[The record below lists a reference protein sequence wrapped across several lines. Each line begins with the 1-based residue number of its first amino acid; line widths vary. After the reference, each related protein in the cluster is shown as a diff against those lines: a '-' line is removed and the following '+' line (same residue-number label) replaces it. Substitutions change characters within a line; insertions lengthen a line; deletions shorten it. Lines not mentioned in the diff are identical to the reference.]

1 MKPMKKITLMPNPYR
16 DRGYQITRSVE
27 QLLRQSGAEVKI
39 CLPFHV
45 DRSHELPRDLRFVS
59 VEEAL
64 RECQGLICFGGDGT
78 ILHAARLVGSR
89 CIPILGINTG
99 SMGFMAELECN
110 ELPLVL
116 KLVTGDYSLDTRMM
130 IRVAVRRNGRTVF
143 EDNALNDAVVTKGA
157 VARVIQMGISVD
169 GQEAM
174 EFDGDGI
181 VISTP
186 TGTTAYS
193 MSAGGPIVEPGAEN
207 IVVTPICAHSMSIR
221 SLVLAKER
229 TVSTRIGRIGKR
241 SAFLSVD
248 GGKAFRLSAEDEVIV
263 TASGRSIELIRLKD
277 TSFYGVLNHK
287 FQG

>member
-1 MKPMKKITLMPNPYR
+1 
-16 DRGYQITRSVE
+16 
-27 QLLRQSGAEVKI
+27 
-39 CLPFHV
+39 
-45 DRSHELPRDLRFVS
+45 
-59 VEEAL
+59 
-64 RECQGLICFGGDGT
+64 
-78 ILHAARLVGSR
+78 
-89 CIPILGINTG
+89 
-99 SMGFMAELECN
+99 MGFMAELECN

>member
-1 MKPMKKITLMPNPYR
+1 MKKITLMPNPYR

-27 QLLRQSGAEVKI
+27 QLLRQSGAEVKL

-45 DRSHELPRDLRFVS
+45 DRPHDAGLRFS
-59 VEEAL
+59 PMEEAL
-64 RECQGLICFGGDGT
+64 RDCQGLVCFGGDGT

-89 CIPILGINTG
+89 NIPLLGVNTG
-99 SMGFMAELECN
+99 SMGFMAELESN
-110 ELPLVL
+110 ELPLIL
-116 KLVTGDYSLDTRMM
+116 KLVTGDYSLEPRMM
-130 IRVAVRRNGRTVF
+130 LQVSVRRNGRTIF

-157 VARVIQMGISVD
+157 VARVIQMAVSVD

-174 EFDGDGI
+174 AFDGDGL
-181 VISTP
+181 VLATP

-193 MSAGGPIVEPGAEN
+193 MSAGGPIVEPSAEN
-207 IVVTPICAHSMSIR
+207 IIVTPICAHSMSIR
-221 SLVLAKER
+221 SLVLSRDRVVTTKL
-229 TVSTRIGRIGKR
+229 GRIGKR

-248 GGKAFRLSAEDEVIV
+248 GGKAYRLSAEDEVQIQ
-263 TASGRSIELIRLKD
+263 ASSRTMKLIRLKD

>member
-1 MKPMKKITLMPNPYR
+1 
-16 DRGYQITRSVE
+16 
-27 QLLRQSGAEVKI
+27 
-39 CLPFHV
+39 
-45 DRSHELPRDLRFVS
+45 
-59 VEEAL
+59 
-64 RECQGLICFGGDGT
+64 
-78 ILHAARLVGSR
+78 
-89 CIPILGINTG
+89 
-99 SMGFMAELECN
+99 MGFMAELESN

-116 KLVTGDYSLDTRMM
+116 KLVTGDFTLDQRMM
-130 IRVAVRRNGRTVF
+130 IHVAVKRNGRVIY

-157 VARVIQMGISVD
+157 VARVIQMSISVD

-181 VISTP
+181 VLSTP

-207 IVVTPICAHSMSIR
+207 IIVTPICAHSMSIR
-221 SLVLAKER
+221 SLVLSRER
-229 TVSTRIGRIGKR
+229 NIVTRIGRIGKR

-248 GGKAFRLSAEDEVIV
+248 GGKAFRLSAEDEVVV
-263 TASGRSIELIRLKD
+263 TASGRKISLIRLKG

>member
-1 MKPMKKITLMPNPYR
+1 MKRITLMPNPYR
-16 DRGYQITRSVE
+16 DRGYQITRATE

-45 DRSHELPRDLRFVS
+45 DRSHELPRDLRFLS
-59 VEEAL
+59 MEEAL
-64 RECQGLICFGGDGT
+64 RECQGLVCFGGDGT
-78 ILHAARLVGSR
+78 ILHAARLVGNKN
-89 CIPILGINTG
+89 IPLLGVNTG
-99 SMGFMAELECN
+99 SMGFMAELESN

-116 KLVTGDYSLDTRMM
+116 KLVTGDFTLDQRMM
-130 IRVAVRRNGRTVF
+130 IHVAVKRNGRVIY

-157 VARVIQMGISVD
+157 VARVIQMSISVD

-181 VISTP
+181 VLSTP

-207 IVVTPICAHSMSIR
+207 IIVTPICAHSMSIR
-221 SLVLAKER
+221 SLVLSRER
-229 TVSTRIGRIGKR
+229 NIVTRSGRIGKR
-241 SAFLSVD
+241 RAFLSVD
-248 GGKAFRLSAEDEVIV
+248 GGKAFRLSAEDEVVV
-263 TASGRSIELIRLKD
+263 TASGRKISLIRLKG

>member
-1 MKPMKKITLMPNPYR
+1 MKKITLMPNPYR

-45 DRSHELPRDLRFVS
+45 ERNHEMPKELRFVS
-59 VEEAL
+59 MEEAL
-64 RECQGLICFGGDGT
+64 RECQGLVCFGGDGT

-89 CIPILGINTG
+89 NIPLLGVNTG

-110 ELPLVL
+110 ELPLIR
-116 KLVTGDYSLDTRMM
+116 KLVTGDFTLDSRMM
-130 IRVAVRRNGRTVF
+130 IHVTVKRSGRTIY

-157 VARVIQMGISVD
+157 VARVIQMSISVD
-169 GQEAM
+169 DQEAM

-181 VISTP
+181 VLSTP

-207 IVVTPICAHSMSIR
+207 IIVTPICAHSMSIR
-221 SLVLAKER
+221 SLVLSRER
-229 TVSTRIGRIGKR
+229 TVVTRIGRIGKR

-263 TASGRSIELIRLKD
+263 TASNRSIQLIRLKD
-277 TSFYGVLNHK
+277 TSFYGVLNYK

>member
-1 MKPMKKITLMPNPYR
+1 MKKITLMPNPYR

-45 DRSHELPRDLRFVS
+45 DRSHEMPKDLRFVS
-59 VEEAL
+59 MEEAL
-64 RECQGLICFGGDGT
+64 RECQGLVCFGGDGT

-89 CIPILGINTG
+89 NIPLLGVNTG

-116 KLVTGDYSLDTRMM
+116 KLVTGDFTLDSRMM
-130 IRVAVRRNGRTVF
+130 IHVTVKRSGRTIY

-157 VARVIQMGISVD
+157 VARVIQMSISVD
-169 GQEAM
+169 NQEAM

-181 VISTP
+181 VLSTP

-221 SLVLAKER
+221 SLVLSRER
-229 TVSTRIGRIGKR
+229 TVTTRIGRIGKR

-263 TASGRSIELIRLKD
+263 TASNRSIQLIRLKD

>member
-1 MKPMKKITLMPNPYR
+1 MKRITLMPNPYR
-16 DRGYQITRSVE
+16 DRGYQITRATE

-45 DRSHELPRDLRFVS
+45 DRSHELPRDLRFLS
-59 VEEAL
+59 ME
-64 RECQGLICFGGDGT
+64 GLVCFGGDGT
-78 ILHAARLVGSR
+78 ILHAARLVGNKN
-89 CIPILGINTG
+89 IPLLGVNTG
-99 SMGFMAELECN
+99 SMGFMAELESN

-116 KLVTGDYSLDTRMM
+116 KLVTGDFTLDQRMM
-130 IRVAVRRNGRTVF
+130 IHVAVKRNGRVIY

-157 VARVIQMGISVD
+157 VARVIQMSISVD

-181 VISTP
+181 VLSTP

-207 IVVTPICAHSMSIR
+207 IIVTPICAHSMSIR
-221 SLVLAKER
+221 SLVLSRER
-229 TVSTRIGRIGKR
+229 NIVTRIGRIGKR

-248 GGKAFRLSAEDEVIV
+248 GGKAFRLSAEDEVVV
-263 TASGRSIELIRLKD
+263 TASGRKISLIRLKG

>member
-1 MKPMKKITLMPNPYR
+1 MKKITLMPNPYR

-263 TASGRSIELIRLKD
+263 TASGRSIDLIRLKD